1 MGQVKCDQTGHLMT
15 TMMIG
20 LLTSA
25 LVSLSP
31 WDGHGWLKCSCPEGQ
46 PVKVTVFVRVAGH
59 FLWCWREDP
68 VSHPYGSSW
77 GLQQTWHD
85 RTWCFAAPDQWACL
99 IRVTCVMITVHDPS
113 DIRKPTNC
121 QCKIILSCWSKARP
135 LTRACWGWWG
145 NVISFDMNMDSESV

>member
-1 MGQVKCDQTGHLMT
+1 
-15 TMMIG
+15 MIC
-20 LLTSA
+20 LLTSP

-68 VSHPYGSSW
+68 VLHPYGSSW
-77 GLQQTWHD
+77 GLSAHVLLEQTWHD

-99 IRVTCVMITVHDPS
+99 IRVTCLMITVHDPS
-113 DIRKPTNC
+113 DIRKTLVNPQTASVRS
-121 QCKIILSCWSKARP
+121 SCLVEVKHDPWHVPAEDDE
-135 LTRACWGWWG
+135 G
-145 NVISFDMNMDSESV
+145 I